1 MKHIS
6 KFLIIAILC
15 FALCACN
22 STHPTQIAAT
32 TAPVR
37 QFASALCEGTDLT
50 VCQVVTESVS
60 CLHDYTL
67 TVGQMQMVESA
78 ELVIISGAGLEEFME
93 DVLEDRNMLDASQNI
108 PLLEMDGSHHEEHEA
123 HHHEHD
129 PHIWLS
135 PANARIMAENICRGL
150 SAQYPEHTDTFERN
164 LENLVIRLQELQT
177 YGEAAL
183 TELAC
188 RELITFHNGFGY
200 LADAFDLEILEA
212 IEEESGSEASA
223 QELIGLIE
231 EVEHRNLPAV
241 FTEINGSAS
250 AAGVICAE
258 TGTASYSLDM
268 AMSGED
274 YFESMYHNIDTLK
287 EALQ

>member
-1 MKHIS
+1 
-6 KFLIIAILC
+6 
-15 FALCACN
+15 
-22 STHPTQIAAT
+22 
-32 TAPVR
+32 
-37 QFASALCEGTDLT
+37 
-50 VCQVVTESVS
+50 
-60 CLHDYTL
+60 
-67 TVGQMQMVESA
+67 
-78 ELVIISGAGLEEFME
+78 
-93 DVLEDRNMLDASQNI
+93 MLDASQNI
-108 PLLEMDGSHHEEHEA
+108 PLLEMDGSHHEEQEA

-164 LENLVIRLQELQT
+164 LEDLVIRLQELQA
-177 YGEAAL
+177 YGEAEL

-188 RELITFHNGFGY
+188 RELITFHDGFGY

-258 TGTASYSLDM
+258 TGTASYFLDM